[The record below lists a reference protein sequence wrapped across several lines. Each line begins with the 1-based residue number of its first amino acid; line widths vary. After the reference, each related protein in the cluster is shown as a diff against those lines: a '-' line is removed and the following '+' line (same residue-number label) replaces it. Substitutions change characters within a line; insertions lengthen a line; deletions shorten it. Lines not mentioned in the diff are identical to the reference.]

1 MCCCDSFVCVYKLR
15 MLWKRKCWH
24 VLQYLPKCVY
34 HVCGIPRWPYGIW
47 GDIEIQKL
55 TCDVCNWLGGWEGG
69 YIYHLTLQEREV
81 GFVSHVCNE
90 EGAYNY
96 IMKFLNFL
104 DSKSL
109 TSRWRPH
116 GPITCMCNSVYSC
129 LHLTCRWRSFFLFF
143 FLGGGGGGSCKMCF
157 TRCYLFVDHIDQS
170 GSCPPFM
177 IMLLAARA
185 VVFCFIAGTL
195 HVISDCSQYCLCRV
209 YDFTPLH
216 VGTA

>member
-129 LHLTCRWRSFFLFF
+129 LHLTCRWRSVFF
-143 FLGGGGGGSCKMCF
+143 FCVFFFWGGGGA
-157 TRCYLFVDHIDQS
+157 
-170 GSCPPFM
+170 
-177 IMLLAARA
+177 AARCA
-185 VVFCFIAGTL
+185 SQDVIYLLITL
-195 HVISDCSQYCLCRV
+195 IRV
-209 YDFTPLH
+209 GPVLH
-216 VGTA
+216 LW